1 MAWSFTL
8 IKYHDNVKEPPHA
21 YGSEARPTINPGQVF
36 IALDLYSYFYFDK
49 ATSLKGLLLS
59 DRLLDD
65 LSKAAQNETL
75 GFEKIFYISMPH
87 RQDRQDSMT
96 MLATSTNIRLIL
108 QNGVDGNTIHEKAR
122 PKGSQGLR
130 PEQLGCWRSHANV
143 WRTIINERIETAII
157 LEDDADWDVRVHDI
171 FQTLSLQMRKRT
183 AREGEPRSHEAHA
196 PYGLD
201 WDLLYVGTCWNINP
215 EVRPVPH
222 IYQDTNAPNSTEM
235 SYAYQKELEYWGAS
249 SSEEAR
255 VRVIA
260 PSWYPVCTVGYA
272 VTLQGAQKLLYTVG
286 NEKGLNGPVDL
297 AMISRIQSGHLKSFT
312 VVPPLVTPWKTGTTS
327 DSDIDD
333 LNKAEGELPQGSD
346 NLRLSGRKALAATL
360 DKDFKD

>member
-1 MAWSFTL
+1 MAWSSTL
-8 IKYHDNVKEPPHA
+8 IKYRDNVKELRHA
-21 YGSEARPTINPGQVF
+21 YSFYVTWQGS
-36 IALDLYSYFYFDK
+36 YFDK
-49 ATSLKGLLLS
+49 ATSLKGLLHS

-96 MLATSTNIRLIL
+96 IIDMFL
-108 QNGVDGNTIHEKAR
+108 QVDGNTVHEKAR
-122 PKGSQGLR
+122 PKGSQALR

-143 WRTIINERIETAII
+143 WRTIINERIQTAII

-183 AREGEPRSHEAHA
+183 AREGELRSHDANA

-215 EVRPVPH
+215 EIVR
-222 IYQDTNAPNSTEM
+222 ISF
-235 SYAYQKELEYWGAS
+235 AYQKELEYWGAS
-249 SSEEAR
+249 SENTR

-286 NEKGLNGPVDL
+286 NEKGLDAPVDL
-297 AMISRIQSGHLKSFT
+297 AMISRIQSGHLKSLT

-333 LNKAEGELPQGSD
+333 LNKAEGELPRGSD
-346 NLRLSGRKALAATL
+346 NLRLSGRRALAATL